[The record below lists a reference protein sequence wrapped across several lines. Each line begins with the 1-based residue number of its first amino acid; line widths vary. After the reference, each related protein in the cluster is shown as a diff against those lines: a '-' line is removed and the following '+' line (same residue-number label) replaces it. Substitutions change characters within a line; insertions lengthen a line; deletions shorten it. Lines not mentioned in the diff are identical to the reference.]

1 MYSCIL
7 TSFVAP
13 TTAPRNVTVKRFID
27 GIFVSWN
34 ELLASE
40 SRGNPTYVV
49 QYQSTMS
56 GSSAQTVHTSEK
68 FAVIENLVS
77 DETYTVSVA
86 AAVNA
91 SGGLMTGPSSSS
103 VMAPSS
109 GKLSSRCHDPWYTM
123 SMYPRVALA
132 QYKTFVHS
140 TF

>member
-1 MYSCIL
+1 MYSRSL

-34 ELLASE
+34 ELPVSE
-40 SRGNPTYVV
+40 SRGNPMYFV

-56 GSSAQTVHTSEK
+56 RSSVQTVNTSEK
-68 FAVIENLVS
+68 FAVIENIVS

-86 AAVNA
+86 AAIIA

-109 GKLSSRCHDPWYTM
+109 GKLSSRCHDPWYAM
-123 SMYPRVALA
+123 IMHPRVALA
-132 QYKTFVHS
+132 QYKTFVHI
-140 TF
+140 